1 MHNIINNYL
10 SIKNELK
17 LKYLSNKNINIVAVS
32 KTFSM
37 DQIKPLLDYGHNHF
51 GENKIQEAVDKW
63 KDIRQ
68 SNTNLKLHLI
78 GKLQTN
84 KVKFVIPLFDYIHS
98 LDNIRLANKISS
110 EQIKFNQ
117 RLKIFIQVNIGDEIQ
132 KNGVAVSE
140 LSKFYK
146 ICVNDLN
153 LDIIGLMCIP
163 ANIKNTET

>member
-110 EQIKFNQ
+110 EQIKFNK
-117 RLKIFIQVNIGDEIQ
+117 RLAPPKIF
-132 KNGVAVSE
+132 
-140 LSKFYK
+140 F
-146 ICVNDLN
+146 
-153 LDIIGLMCIP
+153 
-163 ANIKNTET
+163 